1 MGLRGPAPKPSRLEA
16 AQGCPGKRK
25 PNKRE
30 PKPREWSGVDT
41 DDVPPGFT
49 ERETKWWGYYCG
61 VFGANRL
68 LTEADRT
75 ALGLLASTSAK
86 REEND
91 EQLRKTGTLYNVPGG
106 AVRISPLVKIGV
118 ILFDREWKLLR
129 EFGGSP
135 SSRTRVSVV
144 VDDGPNMDLASILS
158 RPREKRS
165 ENVQ

>member
-1 MGLRGPAPKPSRLEA
+1 MGR
-16 AQGCPGKRK
+16 PGKRK
-25 PNKRE
+25 ASRRE

-41 DDVPPGFT
+41 DNVPPGFT
-49 ERETKWWGYYCG
+49 QNEAKWWAYYCG

-106 AVRISPLVKIGV
+106 AIRISPLVKVGV
-118 ILFDREWKLLR
+118 ILFEREWKLLR

-135 SSRTRVSVV
+135 SSRTRVQT
-144 VDDGPNMDLASILS
+144 VDAEADADALQKAMA
-158 RPREKRS
+158 RS
-165 ENVQ
+165 SQSEGECDHIQ

>member
-16 AQGCPGKRK
+16 AQGFPGKRK
-25 PNKRE
+25 PSRRE
-30 PKPREWSGVDT
+30 PKPREWSVVDT
-41 DDVPPGFT
+41 DDVPAGFT
-49 ERETKWWGYYCG
+49 EREKKWWEYYCG
-61 VFGANRL
+61 VFGGNRL

-91 EQLRKTGTLYNVPGG
+91 EQLRKAGTLYNVPGG
-106 AVRISPLVKIGV
+106 AVRISPLVKIGA

-135 SSRTRVSVV
+135 SSRTRVAMVA
-144 VDDGPNMDLASILS
+144 DDRPDMDLASILS
-158 RPREKRS
+158 RPRAKPS